1 MSAEINFSILSDLID
16 SLVTLMPSLVDLIVA
31 VVPVVIIGSFVGA
44 LVIFIKN
51 ILTKIH
57 F

>member
-1 MSAEINFSILSDLID
+1 MAEVNFSILTDLID

-31 VVPVVIIGSFVGA
+31 VVPVVIIGAFVGA
-44 LVIFIKN
+44 LVVFIKN

>member
-1 MSAEINFSILSDLID
+1 MAEVNFSILTDLID

-31 VVPVVIIGSFVGA
+31 VVPVVIIGAFVGA
-44 LVIFIKN
+44 LVVFIQN